1 MKNQI
6 HSNSSTDS
14 PFVMIINGQVVDL
27 LNLKDADMEIT
38 KMVRGL
44 QGIIR
49 FNGYSGWSVAEHSFL
64 LSHIVENVAKK
75 VAFKFIA
82 SRKPQ
87 RTNSANTQADYEF
100 GYSHS
105 SYIPE
110 ELLPQATKA
119 FTINSNA
126 FVERFASLMALDAL
140 IHDFSE
146 SLTGDIIRPFKMLVP
161 EIRETEDKIDQQIRK
176 FHGCLPEMPKIV
188 DVLDKCI
195 AVIEAYYLTRYD
207 NKTLINEYDEF
218 QVRKFNDLVVRDI
231 TNKEESILMLAL
243 SDKLN
248 NNDVPVIDKP
258 LSNKFLFA
266 FLSLSEYSIS
276 DIKSMSKNRLLE
288 LYVKRYNR
296 LIDETR

>member
-1 MKNQI
+1 MKNQL

-161 EIRETEDKIDQQIRK
+161 EIDQQIRK

-195 AVIEAYYLTRYD
+195 AVIEAYYLTRYE

-276 DIKSMSKNRLLE
+276 DIKNMSKNQLLE

>member
-1 MKNQI
+1 MKNQLQN
-6 HSNSSTDS
+6 NSDS

-64 LSHIVENVAKK
+64 LSHIVENVARK

-82 SRKPQ
+82 SRKPTH
-87 RTNSANTQADYEF
+87 TNINNKTDYEF
-100 GYSHS
+100 DYSHS
-105 SYIPE
+105 SYIPD

-126 FVERFASLMALDAL
+126 FIERFASLMALDAL

-176 FHGCLPEMPKIV
+176 FHGCLPKMPKIV

-276 DIKSMSKNRLLE
+276 DIKNMSKNQLLE

>member
-1 MKNQI
+1 
-6 HSNSSTDS
+6 
-14 PFVMIINGQVVDL
+14 
-27 LNLKDADMEIT
+27 
-38 KMVRGL
+38 
-44 QGIIR
+44 
-49 FNGYSGWSVAEHSFL
+49 
-64 LSHIVENVAKK
+64 
-75 VAFKFIA
+75 
-82 SRKPQ
+82 
-87 RTNSANTQADYEF
+87 
-100 GYSHS
+100 
-105 SYIPE
+105 
-110 ELLPQATKA
+110 
-119 FTINSNA
+119 
-126 FVERFASLMALDAL
+126 MALDAL

-276 DIKSMSKNRLLE
+276 DIKAMSKNRLLE